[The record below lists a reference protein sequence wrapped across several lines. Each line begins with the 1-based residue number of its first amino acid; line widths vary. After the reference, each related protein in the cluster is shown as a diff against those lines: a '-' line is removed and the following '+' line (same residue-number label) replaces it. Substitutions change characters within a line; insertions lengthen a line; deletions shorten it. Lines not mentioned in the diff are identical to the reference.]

1 MFAAM
6 VRLMEAEAGAVRK
19 AQADQERAMRR
30 ARRG

>member
-6 VRLMEAEAGAVRK
+6 IRLMQAEADAVRK
-19 AQADQERAMRR
+19 AQADQERAMRN